1 MLPTQSTL
9 HPNMQRR
16 IIGKEDKIYRR
27 TGEKSM
33 EWDLGEKH
41 LLQSHISYS
50 GPKMATGWLKQ
61 STVMPH
67 YNVQAANHARNH

>member
-1 MLPTQSTL
+1 M
-9 HPNMQRR
+9 
-16 IIGKEDKIYRR
+16 GKEDKIYRKM
-27 TGEKSM
+27 GEKSM
-33 EWDLGEKH
+33 EWDLGENI
-41 LLQSHISYS
+41 SCNHIYLNS